1 MVPAYGGSGV
11 EERARKLLTD
21 SETIVLAGPGTRI
34 RLKRFLDS
42 QKQFKARFLYCI
54 LVHSLPTDLAVETL
68 DTDSY
73 CVLVVA
79 TDHKSENV

>member
-11 EERARKLLTD
+11 EREGEENCSQSKK
-21 SETIVLAGPGTRI
+21 IVLAGPGTRI
-34 RLKRFLDS
+34 RLKGFLDS

-54 LVHSLPTDLAVETL
+54 LVHYLRTDLVVETL

-73 CVLVVA
+73 CA